1 MRIDQIVVGASPGD
15 AITNF
20 ARSLRLVLAA
30 ADVRSDLYA
39 HYYHQDLE
47 GEVKPLKEYASRRR
61 PSSRD
66 LLVFH
71 VSIGEPEVADM
82 VLSRPERL
90 VVIYHNISPSE
101 PFRPYDP
108 GFADLLDRGRAELRR
123 LRPRTTAALAESEF
137 NAAELRALGFP
148 NVAVVPLI
156 VDLQELKSTPSDAA
170 MAERLE
176 TQIEG
181 PVILAVG
188 QLLPHKRVDFL
199 IEAFH
204 ILSTYLIPEAHLVVV
219 GAPRLPGYANALQT
233 QIDDLHLER
242 AWLMGSVS
250 QPILAACLR
259 RADLFATASE
269 HEGFC
274 VPLLEA
280 MSFDLPFQARR
291 FGAIPETAGSAGL
304 VLDPEDGPAVVA
316 EAWATLISDPPLR
329 AALVARGRHRLAAYD
344 MNVTKVAWRQALLE
358 LV

>member
-1 MRIDQIVVGASPGD
+1 MRIDQVVVSASPGD

-20 ARSLRLVLAA
+20 AQSLRRVLSS
-30 ADVRSDLYA
+30 DVGSDLYA
-39 HYYHQDLE
+39 YYYHQDLE
-47 GEVKPLKEYASRRR
+47 GDVKPLQDYTTRRR
-61 PSSRD
+61 GNPRD

-71 VSIGEPEVADM
+71 VSIGEPEVADL

-90 VVIYHNISPSE
+90 VVVYHNISPSE

-123 LRPRTTAALAESEF
+123 LRPRTTAVLAESEF

-156 VDLQELKSTPSDAA
+156 VDLQALQTTPSDGALS
-170 MAERLE
+170 ERLR
-176 TQIEG
+176 TQMEG

-204 ILSTYLIPEAHLVVV
+204 ILSTYLVPEAQLIVV
-219 GAPRLPGYANALQT
+219 GSPRLPGYANALQT
-233 QIDDLHLER
+233 QIDELHLER
-242 AWLMGSVS
+242 AWLSGSVS
-250 QPILAACLR
+250 QPELAACLR
-259 RADLFATASE
+259 RADIFATASE

-291 FGAIPETAGSAGL
+291 FGAIPETAGGAGL
-304 VLDPEDGPAVVA
+304 VLEPEDGPAVVA
-316 EAWATLISDPPLR
+316 EAWATLISDPSLR
-329 AALVARGRHRLAAYD
+329 AELVARGQERLQAYD
-344 MNVTKVAWRQALLE
+344 LDLTKEAWRQALLA
-358 LV
+358 LI